1 MAVASAITVK
11 AIKIKRRSLVI
22 LLEINETSLV
32 FRVDMD
38 LVCRL
43 TKRIDF
49 SSAKNVKIWYLYN

>member
-1 MAVASAITVK
+1 MTVASVITVK
-11 AIKIKRRSLVI
+11 AIRIKQRSLVI

-49 SSAKNVKIWYLYN
+49 PSAKNVKIWYLYN